1 MLLVTQM
8 FQEISKC
15 FKKKMKKNHIK
26 LIKMFFFNY
35 LVKFHKLKNVFI
47 LFFSCISDTKSS
59 VFRLINVEIVFYYT
73 VSTN

>member
-1 MLLVTQM
+1 LLLVTQM

-26 LIKMFFFNY
+26 LIKTFFFNY

-47 LFFSCISDTKSS
+47 LFFSCILDTKSS
-59 VFRLINVEIVFYYT
+59 VFRHFITTYSAN
-73 VSTN
+73 N

>member
-15 FKKKMKKNHIK
+15 FKKKMKKNYIK

-35 LVKFHKLKNVFI
+35 LVNFHKLKNVFI
-47 LFFSCISDTKSS
+47 LFYFCISDTKSS
-59 VFRLINVEIVFYYT
+59 VFRHFITTYSAN
-73 VSTN
+73 N